1 MNRQLLPLL
10 ILSGLGL
17 CACAASRSSPADYL
31 AGYPA
36 MTENG
41 LINVIVENPAGTNDK
56 WMINKRTAAL
66 EWEQQ
71 DGTPRVIQYLAYP
84 ANYGMVPR
92 TSMPYDVGGDGD
104 PLDIVL
110 LGPQVQRG
118 KVVSARPIGILRLT
132 DDGERDD
139 KIVAVQITGP
149 LSDVTDMPS
158 LETNYPGTLAIIET
172 WFVNYK
178 GKGRTMSA
186 GFENA
191 AVAIEVIRE
200 ANRYYEAIVGDV
212 R

>member
-36 MTENG
+36 ITENG

-56 WMINKRTAAL
+56 WMVNKHTAAL

-92 TSMPYDVGGDGD
+92 TSLPYDVGGDGD

-149 LSDVTDMPS
+149 LSDVTDVPS

-178 GKGRTMSA
+178 GQGRTVST

-200 ANRYYEAIVGDV
+200 ASRYYEAIVGDV